1 MRSMLGCMGF
11 RREDSMKIMITGGT
25 GFIGSNLAKG
35 LVGKGH
41 EVVAYD
47 LMPTPAR
54 ITEVKEK
61 TEVVQGD
68 ICNLV
73 KLVETIKVHNVSRIM
88 HLAAYLPEA
97 AIRKNPTMAVRINGE
112 GTNNILEAARIMNV
126 ERVVYASTDA
136 VNPLGPKE
144 GAPCSPTTLYGH
156 LKRLNE
162 VMGVHFHNQFGLDTI
177 GLRFGMNY
185 GVRGRLMAGEL
196 QREYASAIVLDVVEK
211 IAVGSSA
218 VIPFHET
225 TSFHWVYA
233 ADNVRA
239 MMLALTCPKTENRV
253 FNVCG
258 EEPYTLGDMA
268 RVLRTLR
275 PSVNL
280 RFRDLPMPSTLKTAE
295 VLTMDCSAA
304 YEELGYRPEYSFER
318 GLEAYLDHC
327 AG

>member
-1 MRSMLGCMGF
+1 
-11 RREDSMKIMITGGT
+11 MKVMITGGT

-35 LVGKGH
+35 LTAKGH

-54 ITEVKEK
+54 ITDIKEK
-61 TEVVQGD
+61 VKVVQGD

-73 KLVETIKVHNVSRIM
+73 KLVETIQIHEVSRIM

-97 AIRKNPTMAVRINGE
+97 AIRKNPTMAIRINGE
-112 GTNNILEAARIMNV
+112 GTNNIFEAARIMDV

-144 GAPCSPTTLYGH
+144 DAPCSPTTLYGH

-162 VMGVHFHNQFGLDTI
+162 IMGSHFHHQFGLDTI

-185 GVRGRLMAGEL
+185 GARGRLMAGEL
-196 QREYASAIVLDVVEK
+196 EREYASAVVLDVVEK
-211 IAVGSSA
+211 VAIGTSV
-218 VIPFHET
+218 VIPFHES

-233 ADNVRA
+233 DDNVRA
-239 MMLALTCPKTENRV
+239 MTLALAGAKTAHRV

-258 EEPYTLGDMA
+258 DEPYTLGDMA
-268 RVLRTLR
+268 AILKTLR
-275 PSVNL
+275 PAADIEFGDV
-280 RFRDLPMPSTLKTAE
+280 PMPPTLKTAE
-295 VLTMDCSAA
+295 ALKMDCSAA
-304 YEELGYRPEYSFER
+304 HEELGYRPEYSLER
-318 GLEAYLDHC
+318 GLKAYVEQGAAD
-327 AG
+327 